1 MKQFLLILFVTCS
14 TLSFAFGNAAISVDP
29 SGTEPEISIFP
40 NPTSQYFE
48 LKNGNDV
55 KQVVVYNL
63 FGTKVKSFISEGQKR
78 FDIAELT
85 DGMYLV
91 QLLDANQGIITT
103 RRLSK
108 K

>member
-14 TLSFAFGNAAISVDP
+14 TLSFAFGSTLGP
-29 SGTEPEISIFP
+29 FSTEPEISIFP

-48 LKNGNDV
+48 LKNGKDV
-55 KQVVVYNL
+55 KQIIIYNL
-63 FGTKVKSFISEGQKR
+63 FGTKVKSFRGDGR
-78 FDIAELT
+78 NRYDIAELSN
-85 DGMYLV
+85 GMYLV
-91 QLLDANQGIITT
+91 QMLDANQVIVTT